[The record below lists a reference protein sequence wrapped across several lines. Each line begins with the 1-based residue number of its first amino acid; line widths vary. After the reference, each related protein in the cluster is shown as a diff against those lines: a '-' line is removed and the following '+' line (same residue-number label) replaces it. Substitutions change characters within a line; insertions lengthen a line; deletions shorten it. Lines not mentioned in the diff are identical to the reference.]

1 MDRIIIAILLTLSF
15 INVYPNTDNE
25 ANTNTSIESQNQYDK
40 LIDLARTYFDK
51 NTEYAF
57 NCAYKAHSI
66 AEEKYDHIKSAEC
79 NIIMGDIFKENNS
92 FPTAISYYEKAIENL
107 ASIKDYHTIYK
118 LYIKIA
124 KLYQNSEFESKW
136 SIDAMNKALKYA
148 ETIKEP
154 NIYNDINLAY
164 GDIYFSQNKYD
175 LSEKYYNEI
184 LKNDI
189 DKNTIRPISIALT
202 SKANILIK
210 QEKYDDAMYM
220 IDSSLYLCIRD
231 FNDSLQVINYSYKA
245 QIYDSLNMFE
255 DAEKYYQ
262 QSAKLAY
269 SIKDYHNCA
278 KNMFN
283 LAHLNQR
290 NKDYDN
296 AIVIF
301 NTLCDS
307 AVKFRMFNFCYQS
320 YYQLSQCY
328 ASLGQYENAYKLF
341 NRYDIYHDSSYLI
354 KGEEKIN
361 ELRNSY
367 LLSLNVKEL
376 KAKEIE
382 EENLKNS
389 KSEWKLFILVIIVLT
404 MISLTFIILY
414 STNKSTFHKEKV
426 TSYEQQLKIDKI
438 ENDLMEYQ
446 LKNNRELTMKL
457 AMQLKSYI
465 ETINPIKDELK
476 VAIELPEEEQK
487 NKIKNIYHNI
497 QNNIQIFHNTENLNK
512 QINAIYKDF
521 LDRLDTKYPGLTK
534 ADKKLCTMLYIN
546 MSSKDIAAMTNTTVR
561 TVETSRYRLRR
572 KFNLTRDEDIVNFL
586 QKI

>member
-1 MDRIIIAILLTLSF
+1 MGRIIIAILLTLSF

-25 ANTNTSIESQNQYDK
+25 ANKNTSIESQNQYDK

-57 NCAYKAHSI
+57 NCVYKAHSI
-66 AEEKYDHIKSAEC
+66 AEEKYDHKKSAEC

-92 FPTAISYYEKAIENL
+92 FPTAISYYEKAIEDL
-107 ASIKDYHTIYK
+107 TSIKDYHTIYK

-354 KGEEKIN
+354 KEEEKIN